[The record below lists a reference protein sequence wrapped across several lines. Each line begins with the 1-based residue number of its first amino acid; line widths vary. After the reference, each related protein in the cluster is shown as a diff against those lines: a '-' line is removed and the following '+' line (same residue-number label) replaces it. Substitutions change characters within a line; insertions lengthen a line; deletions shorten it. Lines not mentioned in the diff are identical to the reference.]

1 MNISGYNKNLKI
13 LNLKERLLDRR
24 EYFIRL
30 SCNRCK
36 VAAGEIYVLPDS
48 SDDEKLRP
56 SIVSYNANSDPDNTI
71 RFREQFRTFN
81 TAPNPPDSASSKVS
95 KL

>member
-1 MNISGYNKNLKI
+1 MFFKKNW
-13 LNLKERLLDRR
+13 
-24 EYFIRL
+24 
-30 SCNRCK
+30 
-36 VAAGEIYVLPDS
+36 DS
-48 SDDEKLRP
+48 SDEEKLRP

-81 TAPNPPDSASSKVS
+81 AAPNPPASASSKVS